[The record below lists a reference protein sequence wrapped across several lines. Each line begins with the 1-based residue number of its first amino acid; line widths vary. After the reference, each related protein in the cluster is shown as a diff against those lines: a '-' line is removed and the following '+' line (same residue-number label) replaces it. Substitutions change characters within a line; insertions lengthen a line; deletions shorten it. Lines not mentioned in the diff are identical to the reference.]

1 MRSRPLL
8 YFCLKIHTLFWNNPI
23 SYLRM
28 ASCFQ
33 LSCQAEK
40 MMYFEPKHYN
50 SATISTNFY
59 QILNT
64 SLTDLHAS
72 WSWLTHTHTHTHT
85 RACTHAHTN
94 TESCSPARK
103 AEFFLHLNFFP
114 SKILNPWISSLRALV
129 FTPNWASRGW
139 LHRGQAHRLWK
150 QAMGFEYEF
159 RYLLASQLL
168 ANY

>member
-85 RACTHAHTN
+85 RACMMLRAPCTAMFQRCW
-94 TESCSPARK
+94 EGRRELLSPGAQR
-103 AEFFLHLNFFP
+103 APGQQTRDISDLTFSLPGIATPVWGQGP
-114 SKILNPWISSLRALV
+114 SKMTGRSHQCLV
-129 FTPNWASRGW
+129 MTYTG
-139 LHRGQAHRLWK
+139 K
-150 QAMGFEYEF
+150 
-159 RYLLASQLL
+159 
-168 ANY
+168 